1 MAEEE
6 KKIEESK
13 NTVQQAPKPKCP
25 SCPRPLPLWLV
36 TYSDLMSLLLTFFV
50 LLLSFAKTESA
61 KSQAAFGSIRDSFGG
76 ASLKQGEVFEKGKS
90 ADDRPIMMD
99 SQDIIRP
106 FPIEFLTTEGFFD
119 KYEMNRESDENLKQ
133 MKEDLESY
141 SLREA
146 SNLFE
151 VPEGVFAKLKDRI
164 YFDEGSTN
172 INISSR
178 PIFEQ
183 MVKLISQTDWVLFI
197 EGHASV
203 GEVSLDGKSDAFIL
217 SSLRAASV
225 AKEIIGLGVRPEKI
239 TTVFYGD
246 TRPYEDSS
254 KSKQELKKL
263 SRRVEFI
270 IRKRDLSEKRYDTPI
285 R

>member
-6 KKIEESK
+6 NK
-13 NTVQQAPKPKCP
+13 TFQPAPPAPKCP
-25 SCPRPLPLWLV
+25 PCPRPLPLWLV
-36 TYSDLMSLLLTFFV
+36 TFSDLMSLLLTFFV
-50 LLLSFAKTESA
+50 LLLSFAKTETA

-76 ASLKQGEVFEKGKS
+76 ASLKQGQVIEKGKS

-119 KYEMNRESDENLKQ
+119 KYEMNRESDENLKK
-133 MKEDLESY
+133 MREDLESY
-141 SLREA
+141 SLIEA
-146 SNLFE
+146 SKLYE
-151 VPEGVFAKLKDRI
+151 VPEGVFAKLKDRV
-164 YFDEGSTN
+164 YFDEGSAKL
-172 INISSR
+172 NISTKET
-178 PIFEQ
+178 FEQ
-183 MVKLISQTDWVLFI
+183 IVKLISETDWVLFI
-197 EGHASV
+197 EGHSSF

-225 AKEIIGLGVRPEKI
+225 YKQMVERGVRPEKI

-246 TRPYEDSS
+246 TRPFEDMS
-254 KSKQELKKL
+254 KSKNELKKL

-270 IRKRDLSEKRYDTPI
+270 IRKRDLSEKRYDVPI